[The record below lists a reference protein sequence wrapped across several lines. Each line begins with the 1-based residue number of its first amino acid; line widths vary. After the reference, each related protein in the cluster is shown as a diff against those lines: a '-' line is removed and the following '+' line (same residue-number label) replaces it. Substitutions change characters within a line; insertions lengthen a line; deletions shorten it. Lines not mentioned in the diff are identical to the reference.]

1 MADQLH
7 RAGRR
12 DHGDRRSAAPPAAG
26 AGLARPGPLGLGL
39 DADARGAV
47 HDASGSPAGDLFT
60 LGPPLRGRWYE
71 TTAIP
76 EIRGQ
81 AAALARL
88 LVGQRGAR
96 RPGSAA

>member
-1 MADQLH
+1 MATGDPLLRQLL
-7 RAGRR
+7 A
-12 DHGDRRSAAPPAAG
+12 
-26 AGLARPGPLGLGL
+26 AGLARPGPLRLGL

-47 HDASGSPAGDLFT
+47 RDTRGRAAGDLFT

-71 TTAIP
+71 TTSIP

-88 LVGQRGAR
+88 LAASEVLAG
-96 RPGSAA
+96 PGSAA